1 MTKQGEMNFAFQTRD
16 NLRNIIKSTY
26 PFSIIRCF
34 AEFSNAES
42 GETSQSITRN
52 LSKQILSVKEKNIKN
67 NIVSLE
73 KKHTV
78 NGEYKDI
85 F

>member
-1 MTKQGEMNFAFQTRD
+1 MLHFTLEITFA
-16 NLRNIIKSTY
+16 IKKNTY

-52 LSKQILSVKEKNIKN
+52 LSKQILSVNENNIKIIILVHERKTYGKRRVKIYFLN
-67 NIVSLE
+67 QRRS
-73 KKHTV
+73 
-78 NGEYKDI
+78 
-85 F
+85 